1 MATRSRAAKKSGISV
16 DFSNTETSG
25 VLEEGDYLVEVD
37 EVEDKES
44 STGNPMLVFTF
55 KVTEGE
61 GKGRKLFHNCSLQ
74 PQALFNLR
82 AVLEAL
88 GNEVPQGVLE
98 LDPSDLIG
106 QTCGV
111 SVNHEQYEGKTKAR
125 IAEFF
130 DASELGEATETEP
143 EAPTKPAAKPAPK
156 ASAPEPEAKPAASK
170 KKKAEPEEPT
180 FAVGDLVS
188 FTDDDGDELS
198 GKVTEITGDTASVKV
213 GKEIWE
219 LDLSDLT
226 KG

>member
-111 SVNHEQYEGKTKAR
+111 SSTMHSMRGRPRPASPNSSTLRNWVKQPRLSLKPQLSQQPSQHQRLRHPNRKPNLQPAR
-125 IAEFF
+125 R
-130 DASELGEATETEP
+130 
-143 EAPTKPAAKPAPK
+143 KR
-156 ASAPEPEAKPAASK
+156 
-170 KKKAEPEEPT
+170 
-180 FAVGDLVS
+180 
-188 FTDDDGDELS
+188 LS
-198 GKVTEITGDTASVKV
+198 QKNQPSRWV
-213 GKEIWE
+213 IW
-219 LDLSDLT
+219 
-226 KG
+226 